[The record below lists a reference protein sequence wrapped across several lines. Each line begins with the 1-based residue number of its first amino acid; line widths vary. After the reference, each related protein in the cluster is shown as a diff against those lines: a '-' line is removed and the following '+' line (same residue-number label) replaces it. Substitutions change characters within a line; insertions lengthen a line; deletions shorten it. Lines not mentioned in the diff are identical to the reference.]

1 MTEEEQ
7 NKSVDPY
14 ASLKDNVGQILH
26 NVIDPEIGLD
36 IMTMGLVYNVDFEED
51 ENTILVVMT
60 LTTRGCPFGP
70 MITQNV
76 SDLLQDEYPDKDIHI
91 HMVWEPKWSVDM
103 INDEGKAQ
111 LGMI

>member
-1 MTEEEQ
+1 MSDENKNTE
-7 NKSVDPY
+7 DPY
-14 ASLKDNVGQILH
+14 ASLKTNVGAILH
-26 NVIDPEIGLD
+26 NVIDPEVGLD
-36 IMTMGLVYNVDFEED
+36 IMTMGLVYDIDFEKE
-51 ENTILVVMT
+51 ENTILIVMT

-91 HMVWEPKWSVDM
+91 HMVWEPAWSVDM
-103 INDEGKAQ
+103 IKDEGKAQ